1 MKFRW
6 EDSFVLLKS
15 IKLFALVVLV
25 FVSLVLL
32 IPFMVILLLLT
43 LHILSRPSLI
53 ELLSMSIEFRSGF
66 LFMLSIEEVVDEGFK
81 KFVDKQE
88 ELLGVPWMLTEW
100 KACVYIEED
109 LCLLTGSNIF

>member
-32 IPFMVILLLLT
+32 IPIMVMLLLLT

-53 ELLSMSIEFRSGF
+53 KLLSMSIEFRSGF

-100 KACVYIEED
+100 KACVCIEED
-109 LCLLTGSNIF
+109 LCLLTGSNIL